1 VVTVSAS
8 KAYDN
13 AVRTAAD
20 CIHGVQGGDIVRP
33 WTAKPAC
40 ALCRRRHPVHWI
52 TIGER
57 APRPRNVID
66 ITGSRRLF

>member
-1 VVTVSAS
+1 MSRS
-8 KAYDN
+8 QAYDR
-13 AVRTAAD
+13 AVRISDD

-33 WTAKPAC
+33 WTGKPAC
-40 ALCRRRHPVHWI
+40 ALCRRRHPLHWR

-57 APRPRNVID
+57 APRPANVVD